1 MNERAAFDPGSVP
14 PCVASPPG
22 PGSGVARLVLS
33 HVSERSVLHNPNLA
47 GLQPFTVAGRK
58 RLATCSGVAWFRGH
72 HLAVVNLY
80 GGHLRVYR
88 FHPGSDGPA
97 TGPRLE
103 LLHEMTDGLAYPED
117 VAVSPDGT
125 LLAVTHSM
133 SDDLGVSLHPIDAVS
148 LAPGPAGETLR
159 RGVRGSAF
167 HGVSFS
173 PDSRHL
179 AFTEIGAPGYVEVVT
194 VGTTRERTCLLEN
207 RHAPLKPK
215 SVAFSRDG
223 RFAVIALALNVA
235 PGPGAAAPD
244 GLLSVH
250 RFDAA
255 SGVIGE
261 VVAEMRGPDTALVNM
276 EICTFLPNISGAPYR
291 ILVANQGADMVTE
304 FTFDPGVRALAFTG
318 IFAAGLSFPHG
329 VDACADGRFVAVT
342 TYGDDTLHVAR
353 VSPGR
358 VAAGG
363 RPTA

>member
-1 MNERAAFDPGSVP
+1 MNERAALEDGSVP
-14 PCVASPPG
+14 WGVVSPLGPEPCL
-22 PGSGVARLVLS
+22 ARLVLS
-33 HVSERSVLHNPNLA
+33 HVSERSVLHDPNVA
-47 GLQPFTVAGRK
+47 GLEPFTVAGRK

-88 FHPGSDGPA
+88 FHPGGDGSA

-103 LLHEMTDGLAYPED
+103 LLHEMTEGIAYPED
-117 VAVSPDGT
+117 VAVSPDGN

-159 RGVRGSAF
+159 GGTRGSAF

-179 AFTEIGAPGYVEVVT
+179 AFTEIGVPGYVEVVRVT
-194 VGTTRERTCLLEN
+194 TTRERTCLLEN

-215 SVAFSRDG
+215 SVAFSHDG
-223 RFAVIALALNVA
+223 RFAVIALALNVT
-235 PGPGAAAPD
+235 PGPGAATAD

-261 VVAEMRGPDTALVNM
+261 ALADMHGADTALVNM
-276 EICTFLPNISGAPYR
+276 EICTFLPSIAGTPYR
-291 ILVANQGADMVTE
+291 ILVANQGADVVAA
-304 FTFDPGVRALAFTG
+304 FTFDPGARALAFAG

-342 TYGDDTLHVAR
+342 TYGDDTVHIAR
-353 VSPGR
+353 IAPGLDG
-358 VAAGG
+358 ATG

>member
-1 MNERAAFDPGSVP
+1 MV
-14 PCVASPPG
+14 SPPG
-22 PGSGVARLVLS
+22 PGTCLARLVLS
-33 HVSERSVLHNPNLA
+33 HVSERSVLHDPNVA
-47 GLQPFTVAGRK
+47 GLEPFTVAGRK
-58 RLATCSGVAWFRGH
+58 RFATCSGVAWFRGH

-88 FHPGSDGPA
+88 FHPGGDGSA

-103 LLHEMTDGLAYPED
+103 LLHEMTEGLAYPED
-117 VAVSPDGT
+117 VAVSPDGN

-159 RGVRGSAF
+159 RGTRGSAF

-179 AFTEIGAPGYVEVVT
+179 AFTEIGAPGYVEVVRAT
-194 VGTTRERTCLLEN
+194 TTRGRTCLLEN
-207 RHAPLKPK
+207 RHAPMKPK
-215 SVAFSRDG
+215 SVAFSHDG
-223 RFAVIALALNVA
+223 RFAVIALALNA
-235 PGPGAAAPD
+235 TPGPGAAAPD

-250 RFDAA
+250 RFDAG

-261 VVAEMRGPDTALVNM
+261 ALAEMHGADTALGNM
-276 EICTFLPNISGAPYR
+276 EICTFLPSISGTPYR
-291 ILVANQGADMVTE
+291 ILVANQGADVVTA
-304 FTFDPGVRALAFTG
+304 FTFDPGARTLAFTG

-342 TYGDDTLHVAR
+342 TYGDDSVHIAR
-353 VSPGR
+353 VT
-358 VAAGG
+358 AGLDGSG
-363 RPTA
+363 RPTV

>member
-1 MNERAAFDPGSVP
+1 MNTRATLDDGSGPPGAV
-14 PCVASPPG
+14 SPAG
-22 PGSGVARLVLS
+22 PGSRAARVVLS
-33 HVSERSVLHNPNLA
+33 HVSERSVLHDPDVA
-47 GLQPFTVAGRK
+47 RLQPFTVAGRK

-88 FHPGSDGPA
+88 FHPGGEGSA

-103 LLHEMTDGLAYPED
+103 LLHEMTEGLSYPED
-117 VAVSPDGT
+117 VAVSPDGS

-133 SDDLGVSLHPIDAVS
+133 SDDLGVSLHPIDAMS

-159 RGVRGSAF
+159 RGTRGSAF

-179 AFTEIGAPGYVEVVT
+179 AFTEIGAPGYVEVVAT
-194 VGTTRERTCLLEN
+194 TTRERTCLLEN
-207 RHAPLKPK
+207 RHAPMKPK

-223 RFAVIALALNVA
+223 RFAVIALALNVT

-244 GLLSVH
+244 GMLSVH

-261 VVAEMRGPDTALVNM
+261 AVAEMHGADTALVNM
-276 EICTFLPNISGAPYR
+276 EICTFLPCIAGTPYR
-291 ILVANQGADMVTE
+291 ILVANQGADVVTA
-304 FTFDPGVRALAFTG
+304 FTFDPGARALAFTG

-342 TYGDDTLHVAR
+342 TYGDDSVHIAR
-353 VSPGR
+353 VTTGLDGIS
-358 VAAGG
+358 G
-363 RPTA
+363 RPTV